1 MKHLIR
7 NPIVAFGLI
16 LAGATA
22 TATAAQLDTPF
33 ACCLASEWQ
42 VIGEAPLAQTSGH
55 FCCIANEWQ
64 AEPELSASDTA
75 ERAAQSDKVSCCLA
89 REWDAS

>member
-1 MKHLIR
+1 MQHLFR
-7 NPIVAFGLI
+7 NPVVALGLI
-16 LAGATA
+16 LAGA

-33 ACCLASEWQ
+33 ACCLASEWK
-42 VIGEAPLAQTSGH
+42 VIAEEPSAQTSGH

-64 AEPELSASDTA
+64 AEPEPSASDA
-75 ERAAQSDKVSCCLA
+75 AVKAAQSDQVSCCLA

>member
-42 VIGEAPLAQTSGH
+42 VVAEEPLAQTSGH